1 MGVFLCLNFVH
12 LQRMRLVYNF
22 IVILTTF
29 LLSLIALFDKKIR
42 LFLTGRKETFDKL
55 ATLKKSDKIIWIHAA
70 SLGEFEQG
78 RPIIESLKA
87 QYPDYKIVLTFFSP
101 SGYEIRKEY
110 EHADVVCYLPMD
122 TNKNV
127 QKFLNSV
134 NPSLVIFIKY
144 EFWPNYLHGLK
155 ERNIPTILV
164 SGIFRKNQI
173 FFKPFGGFMRKSLKT
188 FSHFFVQDEISKD
201 LLKSIHI
208 ENATISG
215 DTRFDRVHEIL
226 QQDNSLDFIT
236 EFKNNQ
242 YTVVAGST
250 WKEDEEILVNYIN
263 TSSSE
268 NEKFIIAPHN
278 INAKDIELLKKSI
291 NKKVVLYSEYTIS
304 VRSSGVETS
313 VDKNLS
319 TPLEETKIELKKN
332 QVFIVD
338 TIGVLTKIYAIADVA
353 YVGGGLTKNGVHN
366 VLEPA
371 TFGVPIVI
379 GPEYIKYKEVVD
391 LVALKGC
398 KVIANQ
404 QEFSTIFT
412 KLKSGKDYRE
422 QLGKINQNFIK
433 NNVGATDLILK
444 YINQKLNN

>member
-1 MGVFLCLNFVH
+1 LGVFLCLNFVH

-42 LFLTGRKETFDKL
+42 LFLAGRKETFDKL

-78 RPIIESLKA
+78 RPIIEKLKT
-87 QYPDYKIVLTFFSP
+87 QHSTYKIVLTFFSP

-127 QKFLNSV
+127 EKFLNIV
-134 NPSLVIFIKY
+134 NPTLAIFIKY

-173 FFKPFGGFMRKSLKT
+173 FFKHFRGFMRKSLKT
-188 FSHFFVQDEISKD
+188 FNHFFVQDETSKG
-201 LLKSIHI
+201 LLKSIQI
-208 ENATISG
+208 ENVTISG

-226 QQDNSLDFIT
+226 QQNNSLDFIT
-236 EFKNNQ
+236 KFKNNQ

-250 WKEDEEILVNYIN
+250 WKEDEELIVNYIN
-263 TSSSE
+263 TSNLE

-278 INAKDIELLKKSI
+278 INEKDIESLKKSI
-291 NKKVVLYSEYTIS
+291 NKKVLLYSEKEGKNIS
-304 VRSSGVETS
+304 EF
-313 VDKNLS
+313 D
-319 TPLEETKIELKKN
+319 
-332 QVFIVD
+332 VFILD
-338 TIGVLTKIYAIADVA
+338 TIGILTKIYAIADAA
-353 YVGGGLTKNGVHN
+353 YIGGGLTKKGVHN

-371 TFGVPIVI
+371 TFSVPIVI
-379 GPEYIKYKEVVD
+379 GPEYKKYKEVVD

-404 QEFSTIFT
+404 QEFSAIFT

-422 QLGKINQNFIK
+422 QLGEINQNFIK